1 MRGNE
6 WSWWNNKRR
15 ITTTR
20 SCSTNEHK
28 KNWGIQI
35 GVLRILWW
43 KIEINMIFKLIHA
56 MNPAPGAGKTV
67 SSRVA
72 KRLRSFIVWRLG
84 DEWGVWLGKKRL
96 KVHAFRGFQHDS
108 YRCRFC
114 CCCCCVVD
122 ADLRPWTA
130 SVGKCVRMES
140 GILNCI
146 SIALSMEMVGLSSLS
161 HLYIFSKR
169 LPCHLLRNQ
178 TL

>member
-1 MRGNE
+1 
-6 WSWWNNKRR
+6 
-15 ITTTR
+15 
-20 SCSTNEHK
+20 
-28 KNWGIQI
+28 
-35 GVLRILWW
+35 
-43 KIEINMIFKLIHA
+43 

-67 SSRVA
+67 LSRVA
-72 KRLRSFIVWRLG
+72 KRLRSFIVWRFG

-108 YRCRFC
+108 YRCW

-146 SIALSMEMVGLSSLS
+146 SIALSMGMVGLSSLS
-161 HLYIFSKR
+161 LFHLYIPRIVCLAICSAISRFNVTKGYR
-169 LPCHLLRNQ
+169 CHLGEMKSSLRFKQ
-178 TL
+178 AIQAGIFTLASGDVVTDISLFLRHWFVEGTFI